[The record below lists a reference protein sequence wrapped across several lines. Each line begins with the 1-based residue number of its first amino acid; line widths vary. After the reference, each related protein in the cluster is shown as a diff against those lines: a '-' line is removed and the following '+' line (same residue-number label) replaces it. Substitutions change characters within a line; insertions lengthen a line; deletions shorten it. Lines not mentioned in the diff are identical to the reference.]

1 MHSGVEAPEASEAR
15 EAESPAP
22 AAGARGWRSR
32 SLFKVVIIA
41 VLGLIGV
48 GTITVIGAATL
59 AAKAPTWWRSVDP
72 GDPETIDLAEQVE
85 RGVVNT
91 VHRGRPD
98 GEVWTV
104 SVTAAQANAWL
115 NVKLPRW
122 MANRG
127 SAWPAR
133 LREIQANFID
143 GKASFGARIR
153 GVDGD
158 RVVAATIEPV
168 IMTDGSLWILTAT
181 PHAGRLD
188 LPRDWTVAQLRDWL
202 PQEVYDR
209 LPAERILDALAAESP
224 LFDEAVL
231 KLEDG
236 RRVRLLGITPEDG
249 RLLLTCV
256 TEVGEETERGR
267 DEETE

>member
-1 MHSGVEAPEASEAR
+1 MLSEADAPEAS
-15 EAESPAP
+15 
-22 AAGARGWRSR
+22 GARGAEPPASTPAARARRSR
-32 SLFKVVIIA
+32 SLFKVVIVA
-41 VLGLIGV
+41 ALGLISV
-48 GTITVIGAATL
+48 GTITVIGAVTL

-91 VHRGRPD
+91 VHRGRPE

-127 SAWPAR
+127 SAWPVR
-133 LREIQANFID
+133 LREIQANFVD

-202 PQEVYDR
+202 PQEVYER
-209 LPAERILDALAAESP
+209 LPAERILDALAAETP
-224 LFDEAVL
+224 LFDKAVL

-256 TEVGEETERGR
+256 TEVGEE
-267 DEETE
+267 

>member
-1 MHSGVEAPEASEAR
+1 MLEQADAPEASEAR
-15 EAESPAP
+15 APEAPAP
-22 AAGARGWRSR
+22 VEPAPGARARR
-32 SLFKVVIIA
+32 PRVVVRA
-41 VLGLIGV
+41 VVVMLLALIGA
-48 GTITVIGAATL
+48 GTIALIGAATL
-59 AAKAPTWWRSVDP
+59 AAKAPTWWRSVDATD
-72 GDPETIDLAEQVE
+72 GATIELAEQVE

-91 VHRGRPD
+91 VHRSRQQH
-98 GEVWTV
+98 ETWTV
-104 SVTAAQANAWL
+104 AVTAAQANAWL

-127 SAWPAR
+127 SPWPVR
-133 LREIQANFID
+133 LRELQANFTAS
-143 GKASFGARIR
+143 GKVAFGARIR
-153 GVDGD
+153 GADGD

-188 LPRDWTVAQLRDWL
+188 LPRDWTVAQLREWL
-202 PQEVYDR
+202 PAEVYER
-209 LPAERILDALAAESP
+209 LPAERILTALAADGP

-236 RRVRLLGITPEDG
+236 RRVRLLGITAEEG

-256 TEVGEETERGR
+256 TESREEAPQ
-267 DEETE
+267 

>member
-1 MHSGVEAPEASEAR
+1 MLEQVDAPEASGSRR
-15 EAESPAP
+15 EGAIVPPAP
-22 AAGARGWRSR
+22 VSNRRA
-32 SLFKVVIIA
+32 LFRAVVIS
-41 VLGLIGV
+41 VLALIGV
-48 GTITVIGAATL
+48 GTVAVIGAATL

-72 GDPETIDLAEQVE
+72 ADAATIELAEQVE

-91 VHRGRPD
+91 VHRGRPA

-104 SVTAAQANAWL
+104 SVTASQANAWL

-122 MANRG
+122 MANRD
-127 SAWPAR
+127 SPWPVR
-133 LREIQANFID
+133 LRELQVNFTD
-143 GKASFGARIR
+143 TGKAAFGARIR
-153 GVDGD
+153 GADGD
-158 RVVAATIEPV
+158 RVIAATIEPV

-188 LPRDWTVAQLRDWL
+188 LPRGWTVAQLREWL
-202 PQEVYDR
+202 PAEVYER
-209 LPAERILDALAAESP
+209 VPAERILTALAGDGP

-236 RRVRLLGITPEDG
+236 RRVRLLGITPEAG

-256 TEVGEETERGR
+256 TEVGDGAAPE
-267 DEETE
+267 